1 MKKYGFVWLVA
12 VSVCVL
18 SGCSSHAL
26 DEAQRTVAQADS
38 LRAEGGMYTDSTSL
52 AQAYTTL
59 YAWRACHADDYAH
72 ACYYY
77 GRLLRDRD
85 NPVAAMQCLIN
96 ATHSRTRDNHILGR
110 VYSNMGEIAHLAS
123 DYSLSYDMFERSA
136 DMFLQVKDSLTFNYC
151 LYRMAFAKAMV
162 ADKENTLSILRLINN
177 PSQIDLLS
185 TCVSM
190 TYAEMYLQCKQCD
203 SAIYY
208 ANRAIHNGNSD
219 PICLLIKAQAYS
231 LLRQKDSAVI
241 FANHVMETTESP
253 YDINNALYILTND
266 DETKDNA
273 TLRQQASQ
281 RADIQLMLKI
291 RQGKLSQATQLL
303 EQDRNHKPN
312 YLHIVGIAILAIG
325 LCMSLIAISH
335 KKKKLSQQQ
344 TEYMNKRQEELEM
357 NCIALRNC
365 KNLRKELDWDN
376 YDSMCTIVNARL
388 YGIAQKLSSQPNI
401 TNNDVRICV
410 LFLIDLPYSN
420 IAEILNLSPKSIAKL
435 KSITAHKLNVTMR
448 NLRIILIDMAC
459 QIDSPHTPEKHF
471 S

>member
-1 MKKYGFVWLVA
+1 
-12 VSVCVL
+12 
-18 SGCSSHAL
+18 
-26 DEAQRTVAQADS
+26 
-38 LRAEGGMYTDSTSL
+38 
-52 AQAYTTL
+52 
-59 YAWRACHADDYAH
+59 
-72 ACYYY
+72 
-77 GRLLRDRD
+77 
-85 NPVAAMQCLIN
+85 
-96 ATHSRTRDNHILGR
+96 
-110 VYSNMGEIAHLAS
+110 
-123 DYSLSYDMFERSA
+123 
-136 DMFLQVKDSLTFNYC
+136 
-151 LYRMAFAKAMV
+151 
-162 ADKENTLSILRLINN
+162 
-177 PSQIDLLS
+177 
-185 TCVSM
+185 
-190 TYAEMYLQCKQCD
+190 
-203 SAIYY
+203 
-208 ANRAIHNGNSD
+208 
-219 PICLLIKAQAYS
+219 
-231 LLRQKDSAVI
+231 
-241 FANHVMETTESP
+241 
-253 YDINNALYILTND
+253 
-266 DETKDNA
+266 
-273 TLRQQASQ
+273 
-281 RADIQLMLKI
+281 MLKI